1 MRWLRS
7 WRFRFNSLFR
17 RSQAE
22 ADLHDELQDYL
33 AHQTERHLARGLLP
47 EQARLAALREAG
59 GMEQIKEECRE
70 ARGTAWLE
78 QTLRDIR
85 YALRSFRRSPGFV
98 LTVAGTIALG
108 LGLNTALFTA
118 FNAYVLRPLSIHD
131 PYSLYRFTWT
141 NRSGQEHAFSWPEY
155 QDLEKS
161 HHAFSEVA
169 AVESL
174 YTRLDGHPVQGQ
186 LVTGN
191 YFQMLGVGAALG
203 RTLLP
208 EDATVPGRD
217 PVIVLSHA
225 IWRNRFGSQSDI
237 IGRKITLRGY
247 PMQVVGIARQG
258 FQGLGESPQDFWVPL
273 TMASHLQEGPDLFGA
288 EHPEQLMVIGRVKKS
303 LGVSGTQADLAVW
316 SHRITAALP
325 TDRQAVNIILRSNA
339 TIIPLTPELLLV
351 FSPLAVA
358 FGLVLLLACTNVT
371 NMMLAR
377 ALTRQREIGIRLSL
391 GAARARLIRQL
402 LTESILLS
410 IPAAILGFAI
420 AQLTIRAALRVM
432 FATVPPDLLELL
444 HPMPLPVDG
453 RVFGFMM
460 MAALL
465 SALLFGLAPA
475 LQATRGNVMLA
486 ARVESLSMDLRPTR
500 LRNALVVTQIT
511 VCTLLLI
518 ACGALVRTTIAMSH
532 VDLGFQTHGVIAM
545 HLLDGERA
553 RVLQTLA
560 TDPEVEAIVAAS
572 SIPLGGLVPSVTISG
587 QNDVTIKSAY
597 NDISSNY
604 FDVLHIP
611 MIRGRHFAPT
621 EAGLESSVAILSAA
635 AAQRLFPKTNP
646 LGQVVHLTGKRAGSV
661 QVIGIAEDVV
671 TCCIAYGKD
680 AALLYLPTLPS
691 TAQRS
696 LLVRV
701 RGEVEANRR
710 RLDAELRTR
719 APGAVDD
726 IHSLDQYHTMGLY
739 PFRAASFIGLAVGVV
754 ALLLTVSGVYGV
766 LSYLVMQR
774 TKEMGIRMALGAT
787 PRAVTGLIWKQSLG
801 LAALGLSLGVP
812 FAFTLSRF
820 LASQMLFLRVFDMAT
835 FGAGVLLVLTAALL
849 AGYIPSRKAAR
860 VDPME
865 TLRYD

>member
-1 MRWLRS
+1 MRILRS
-7 WRFRFNSLFR
+7 WRFRFHNLFR
-17 RSQAE
+17 RPQAE
-22 ADLHDELQDYL
+22 ADLQDELQDYL
-33 AHQTERHLARGLLP
+33 AHQTERHLARGLPP

-59 GMEQIKEECRE
+59 GIEQVKEECRE

-118 FNAYVLRPLSIHD
+118 FNAYVLRPLPIHD

-141 NRSGQEHAFSWPEY
+141 NRAGQEHAFSWPEY

-174 YTRLDGHPVQGQ
+174 YTRLDGRPVQGQ
-186 LVTGN
+186 FVTGN
-191 YFQMLGVGAALG
+191 YFQMLGVGAAVG
-203 RTLLP
+203 RTLLS
-208 EDATVPGRD
+208 EDATVPGSD
-217 PVIVLSHA
+217 SVIVLSHA
-225 IWRNRFGSQSDI
+225 IWRNQFGSQPDLV
-237 IGRKITLRGY
+237 GRKITLRGY

-258 FQGLGESPQDFWVPL
+258 FQSLGESPQVDFWVPL
-273 TMASHLQEGPDLFGA
+273 TMASRLQEGPDLFGA
-288 EHPEQLMVIGRVKKS
+288 EHPEQLMVIGRVKRS
-303 LGVSGTQADLAVW
+303 LGVSGTQAALAVW
-316 SHRITAALP
+316 SRRITAALP
-325 TDRQAVNIILRSNA
+325 IDRRPVNILLRSNA

-377 ALTRQREIGIRLSL
+377 AFTRQREIGIRLSL

-402 LTESILLS
+402 LTESVLLS

-420 AQLTIRAALRVM
+420 AQLTIWAALRVM

-486 ARVESLSMDLRPTR
+486 ARGEFSMDLRPTR

-518 ACGALVRTTIAMSH
+518 ACGALVRTTIAISH

-545 HLLDGERA
+545 HVFDQERA

-572 SIPLGGLVPSVTISG
+572 SIPLGGLVPSVTLSG
-587 QNDVTIKSAY
+587 GNDVTIRSAY
-597 NDISSNY
+597 NDVSSNY

-611 MIRGRHFAPT
+611 VIRGRRFAPT

-635 AAQRLFPKTNP
+635 AAQRLFPQANP
-646 LGQVVHLTGKRAGSV
+646 LGQVVHLTGKRAGTV
-661 QVIGIAEDVV
+661 QVVGVAADVV

-696 LLVRV
+696 LLVRA

-710 RLDAELRTR
+710 RIDAELQRR

-726 IHSLDQYHTMGLY
+726 IHSLDQYHTAGLY
-739 PFRAASFIGLAVGVV
+739 PFRAASFIGLAVGTV
-754 ALLLTVSGVYGV
+754 ALLLTISGVYGV
-766 LSYLVMQR
+766 LSYLVTQR

-787 PRAVTGLIWKQSLG
+787 TGAVTGLVWKQSLR
-801 LAALGLSLGVP
+801 LAVLGLGLGVP
-812 FAFTLSRF
+812 LAFALSRF
-820 LASQMLFLRVFDMAT
+820 LASQMLFLRVFDVAT
-835 FGAGVLLVLTAALL
+835 FGAGALLVLTAALL
-849 AGYIPSRKAAR
+849 AGYVPSRKAAR

>member
-1 MRWLRS
+1 M
-7 WRFRFNSLFR
+7 
-17 RSQAE
+17 
-22 ADLHDELQDYL
+22 
-33 AHQTERHLARGLLP
+33 
-47 EQARLAALREAG
+47 
-59 GMEQIKEECRE
+59 
-70 ARGTAWLE
+70 
-78 QTLRDIR
+78 
-85 YALRSFRRSPGFV
+85 
-98 LTVAGTIALG
+98 
-108 LGLNTALFTA
+108 
-118 FNAYVLRPLSIHD
+118 
-131 PYSLYRFTWT
+131 
-141 NRSGQEHAFSWPEY
+141 
-155 QDLEKS
+155 
-161 HHAFSEVA
+161 
-169 AVESL
+169 
-174 YTRLDGHPVQGQ
+174 
-186 LVTGN
+186 
-191 YFQMLGVGAALG
+191 
-203 RTLLP
+203 
-208 EDATVPGRD
+208 
-217 PVIVLSHA
+217 
-225 IWRNRFGSQSDI
+225 
-237 IGRKITLRGY
+237 
-247 PMQVVGIARQG
+247 
-258 FQGLGESPQDFWVPL
+258 SPQEDFWVPL
-273 TMASHLQEGPDLFGA
+273 TMASRLQEGPDLFGA
-288 EHPEQLMVIGRVKKS
+288 EHPEQLMVIGRVKRS
-303 LGVSGTQADLAVW
+303 LGVSGTQAALAVW
-316 SHRITAALP
+316 SRRITAALP
-325 TDRQAVNIILRSNA
+325 IDRRPVNILLRSNA

-377 ALTRQREIGIRLSL
+377 AFTRQREIGIRLSL

-402 LTESILLS
+402 LTESVLLS

-486 ARVESLSMDLRPTR
+486 ARGEFSMDLRPTR

-545 HLLDGERA
+545 HVFDQERA
-553 RVLQTLA
+553 RVLQTLM

-572 SIPLGGLVPSVTISG
+572 SIPLGGLVPSVTLSG
-587 QNDVTIKSAY
+587 GNDVTIRSAY
-597 NDISSNY
+597 NDVSSNY

-611 MIRGRHFAPT
+611 VIHGRRFAPT
-621 EAGLESSVAILSAA
+621 EAGLESPVSILSAA
-635 AAQRLFPKTNP
+635 AAQRLFPQANP
-646 LGQVVHLTGKRAGSV
+646 LGQVVHLTGKRAGTV
-661 QVIGIAEDVV
+661 QVVGVAADVV

-696 LLVRV
+696 LLVRA

-710 RLDAELRTR
+710 RIDAELQRR

-726 IHSLDQYHTMGLY
+726 IHSLDQYHTAGLY
-739 PFRAASFIGLAVGVV
+739 PFRAASFIGLAVGTV
-754 ALLLTVSGVYGV
+754 ALLLTISGVYGV
-766 LSYLVMQR
+766 LSYLVTQR

-787 PRAVTGLIWKQSLG
+787 TGAVTGLVWKQSLR
-801 LAALGLSLGVP
+801 LAVLGLGLGVP
-812 FAFTLSRF
+812 LAFALSRF
-820 LASQMLFLRVFDMAT
+820 LASHLLFLRVFDVVT
-835 FGAGVLLVLTAALL
+835 FGAGALLVLTAALL
-849 AGYIPSRKAAR
+849 AGYVPSRKAAR

-865 TLRYD
+865 ALRYD

>member
-1 MRWLRS
+1 M
-7 WRFRFNSLFR
+7 
-17 RSQAE
+17 
-22 ADLHDELQDYL
+22 
-33 AHQTERHLARGLLP
+33 
-47 EQARLAALREAG
+47 
-59 GMEQIKEECRE
+59 
-70 ARGTAWLE
+70 
-78 QTLRDIR
+78 
-85 YALRSFRRSPGFV
+85 PG
-98 LTVAGTIALG
+98 
-108 LGLNTALFTA
+108 
-118 FNAYVLRPLSIHD
+118 SD
-131 PYSLYRFTWT
+131 S
-141 NRSGQEHAFSWPEY
+141 
-155 QDLEKS
+155 
-161 HHAFSEVA
+161 
-169 AVESL
+169 
-174 YTRLDGHPVQGQ
+174 
-186 LVTGN
+186 
-191 YFQMLGVGAALG
+191 
-203 RTLLP
+203 
-208 EDATVPGRD
+208 
-217 PVIVLSHA
+217 VIVLSHA
-225 IWRNRFGSQSDI
+225 IWRNQFGSQPDLV
-237 IGRKITLRGY
+237 GRKITLRGY

-258 FQGLGESPQDFWVPL
+258 FQGLGVSPQEDFWVPL
-273 TMASHLQEGPDLFGA
+273 TMASRLQEGPDLFGA
-288 EHPEQLMVIGRVKKS
+288 EHPEQLMVIGRVKRS
-303 LGVSGTQADLAVW
+303 LGVSGTQAALAVW
-316 SHRITAALP
+316 SRRITAALP
-325 TDRQAVNIILRSNA
+325 IDRRPVNILLRSNA

-377 ALTRQREIGIRLSL
+377 AFTRQREIGIRLSL

-402 LTESILLS
+402 LTESVLLS

-486 ARVESLSMDLRPTR
+486 ARGEFSMDLRPTR

-545 HLLDGERA
+545 HVFDQERA
-553 RVLQTLA
+553 RVLQTLM

-572 SIPLGGLVPSVTISG
+572 SIPLGGLVPSVTLSG
-587 QNDVTIKSAY
+587 GNDVTIRSAY
-597 NDISSNY
+597 NDVSSNY

-611 MIRGRHFAPT
+611 VIHGRRFAPT
-621 EAGLESSVAILSAA
+621 EAGLESPVSILSAA
-635 AAQRLFPKTNP
+635 AAQRLFPQANP
-646 LGQVVHLTGKRAGSV
+646 LGQVVHLTGKRAGTV
-661 QVIGIAEDVV
+661 QVVGVAADVV

-696 LLVRV
+696 LLVRA

-710 RLDAELRTR
+710 RIDAELQRR

-726 IHSLDQYHTMGLY
+726 IHSLDQYHTAGLY
-739 PFRAASFIGLAVGVV
+739 PFRAASFIGLAVGTV
-754 ALLLTVSGVYGV
+754 ALLLTISGVYGV
-766 LSYLVMQR
+766 LSYLVTQR

-787 PRAVTGLIWKQSLG
+787 TGAVTGLVWKQSLR
-801 LAALGLSLGVP
+801 LAVLGLGLGVP
-812 FAFTLSRF
+812 LAFALSRF
-820 LASQMLFLRVFDMAT
+820 LASHLLFLRVFDVVT
-835 FGAGVLLVLTAALL
+835 FGAGALLVLTAALL
-849 AGYIPSRKAAR
+849 AGYVPSRKAAR

-865 TLRYD
+865 ALRYD